1 MLDVDILYNAN
12 EYRIQVDKANKDGFQ
27 KMITDTKEALKIQED
42 NRSLKI
48 MTINS
53 KNKFAFVTE
62 DNFFDLINEKFEGNV
77 LKVCASLIQEEQS
90 YGNDDNGKLVVQDDF
105 DSDNDEFEIKKPEK
119 KKDDSFDN
127 DKKEEEKEEEKQ
139 LEEPNKIEEEETNVI
154 KEEVKEEPVNNL
166 IMNHEE
172 EKHIEQEEEKK
183 EIFKSSAIILP
194 GAETPHPFAGLT
206 EVKEIPIENSSSM
219 NFAIPSEIVKKN
231 NNKAQNLNIAQIE
244 NESKRIITFASEFSS
259 EKCDVCG
266 GALNNVKFICC
277 ICNSCIMCDLCE
289 AEHPHPTVKYKTHFL
304 SNLKET
310 FLFIQTKQDV
320 PKNKF
325 INNIMSKEIELT
337 LEPVIDTE
345 ITMRPNQTV
354 KIPIL
359 IQNNSK
365 VDIKSDDFCLFV
377 RNFKKVKIFF
387 DEAFKFTVKARS
399 SISINLVCTSKYAL
413 CKEEIEVEL
422 YSNIIK
428 IKDSKK
434 KTCKLT
440 VEVNEDMEE
449 EKLNKIF
456 FGYEKITILSKKH
469 KEMILN
475 VMNDQLSS
483 KAPLEIYDI
492 LKNSGWN
499 LENAIDKLIDNPE
512 TPGN

>member
-12 EYRIQVDKANKDGFQ
+12 EYRIQIDKANKDGFQ
-27 KMITDTKEALKIQED
+27 KMITDTKEALKIQEE
-42 NRSLKI
+42 NKNLKI

-53 KNKFAFVTE
+53 KNKFSFVTE
-62 DNFFDLINEKFEGNV
+62 ENFFDLINEKFEGNV

-90 YGNDDNGKLVVQDDF
+90 YGNDDNGKLVIQDEF
-105 DSDNDEFEIKKPEK
+105 DSDDEFEIKKPEK
-119 KKDDSFDN
+119 KKDDSFDSDKN
-127 DKKEEEKEEEKQ
+127 KEEEKKEEPKKEEE
-139 LEEPNKIEEEETNVI
+139 PSNII
-154 KEEVKEEPVNNL
+154 KEEIKEEPKNNL
-166 IMNHEE
+166 IMNH
-172 EKHIEQEEEKK
+172 EEEKK
-183 EIFKSSAIILP
+183 EIFKSSAIVLP

-206 EVKEIPIENSSSM
+206 EVNEIPIENSSSM
-219 NFAIPSEIVKKN
+219 NFAIPAEVPKIDN
-231 NNKAQNLNIAQIE
+231 NNVQNLNIAQVE
-244 NESKRIITFASEFSS
+244 KESKRIITFASEFSS
-259 EKCDVCG
+259 EKCDICG
-266 GALNNVKFICC
+266 SALSNVKYICC
-277 ICNSCIMCDLCE
+277 ICNSCTMCDLCE

-310 FLFIQTKQDV
+310 YVFIQTKQDI
-320 PKNKF
+320 PKNTF
-325 INNIMSKEIELT
+325 INNIMSKDIELT

-345 ITMRPNQTV
+345 ITMRPNQTI

-365 VDIKSDDFCLFV
+365 VDIKSEDFCLFV

-387 DEAFKFTVKARS
+387 DEAFKFTVKSKS
-399 SISINLVCTSKYAL
+399 SISINLMCTSKYAL
-413 CKEEIEVEL
+413 CREEIEVEL
-422 YSNIIK
+422 YSNVIK

-456 FGYEKITILSKKH
+456 FGYEKIMILSKKH

-492 LKNSGWN
+492 LKNAGWN